1 MSGWHAQSAYEM
13 FEAIERDR
21 VMSDETG
28 LASLKIVR
36 EFFGMNVGTFRD
48 EWTKQGLTDDDK
60 REIRKGLADGTMTY

>member
-1 MSGWHAQSAYEM
+1 
-13 FEAIERDR
+13 
-21 VMSDETG
+21 MSDETG

-60 REIRKGLADGTMTY
+60 RQIRKGLADGTMTY